1 METQHLSDEPSRTT
15 PGESGTTVTGAK
27 APGPNRSMRNMAI
40 SMLVLLVPIALL
52 CAFNRLVLDG
62 DEPIVVDP
70 APTIAYARSVN
81 AFPVS
86 EPIGLDA
93 GWRPVNVDFQQVD
106 GGRTL
111 RIGYVSPNGDGVQV
125 VQSNVPAEQLLPA
138 ELTREAQPQGA
149 VELAGR
155 TWQRYTAR
163 PGEWAV
169 VLIEAGRTVIVVGSA
184 DERELHDLA
193 SKMS

>member
-1 METQHLSDEPSRTT
+1 METQHL
-15 PGESGTTVTGAK
+15 PGESSRTAPDQSVTTTVEVKTSSDRSL
-27 APGPNRSMRNMAI
+27 RSMALSLLI
-40 SMLVLLVPIALL
+40 LLVPIGLVF
-52 CAFNRLVLDG
+52 AFNRLVLDG
-62 DEPIVVDP
+62 GEPVPVDTTE
-70 APTIAYARSVN
+70 TIAYARSVN

-86 EPIGLDA
+86 EPTGLDS
-93 GWRPVNVDFQQVD
+93 GWRPVNVDFRQVD

-111 RIGYVSPNGDGVQV
+111 RIGYVSPDGEGVQV

-138 ELTREAQPQGA
+138 ELTDEAQLQGT

-163 PGEWAV
+163 PGERAV
-169 VLIEAGRTVIVVGSA
+169 VLLEHDRTVIVVGSA

-193 SKMS
+193 SKLS